1 MKVGL
6 PKPSDPETVAPKV
19 ASMLRKHTMADKREL
34 DDLLDE
40 FLGLLQSVLS
50 RRALAISSF
59 YFFGCLI
66 FGVGFWKSCAVWLAS
81 YVPMVLPVGR
91 KYIEQFGLLFFAF
104 AMAAWIELLP
114 IKEWATVARQHL
126 QIFLQH

>member
-1 MKVGL
+1 MV
-6 PKPSDPETVAPKV
+6 
-19 ASMLRKHTMADKREL
+19 DKREL
-34 DDLLDE
+34 DDLREE
-40 FLGLLQSVLS
+40 FLGAVLS
-50 RRALAISSF
+50 GRAMVISSF
-59 YFFGCLI
+59 YFIGCLI
-66 FGVGFWKSCAVWLAS
+66 FGVGFWESCAVWVAS

-91 KYIEQFGLLFFAF
+91 KYVENFGLLFFAF